1 MPDRRTRRSAP
12 PWNSL
17 VAAAK
22 VMTSP
27 DMRVRR
33 ASVGTPDKWQHDAWR
48 FYDEVGELRFGVQWI
63 ANAVSRVN
71 LVAAMTPI
79 TSGDEPTTIDW
90 EDERATPLQKRA
102 VEIVDTVAGG
112 STGQGQMLAS
122 FGTHL
127 SISGLAWLVIEPD
140 PDEPD
145 EDSFQSWRVYSS
157 SEVRSA
163 PGSDAIEIRA
173 NEREWRE
180 VHPDGIVV
188 KVWRRHPQ
196 RSWDAD
202 SPTHGV
208 LGVLREIVMLQ
219 QHIQASAQSRLAGAG
234 LLAIPSEATFP
245 PGQSG
250 QSSRTS
256 DPDHEN
262 IEPDDDQFIETLID
276 AMVAPLE
283 DRGSASAV
291 VPLVIKVPGE
301 FVDKI
306 THISFATPFD
316 DKVIDLLDQ
325 AIKRLALGL
334 DIPPEIL
341 TGTSGMNHWGAWQVQ
356 EESITLHIEPL
367 SEMICH
373 ALTIGYVRPALLA
386 EGWDREQVEELM
398 VWYDTSDLRT
408 RPDRSKSAMDA
419 YDRYELSAEAMLR
432 EMGLSVDDM
441 PTEEEKRNRILL
453 DLLRSV
459 PAAAA
464 MILPELGLGGVVMPD
479 APEEETREIAPPV
492 EAEDGNG
499 PPERA
504 ALLAAC
510 EQITYR
516 ALERAGA
523 RLKSA
528 AGKNK
533 PEGAASIRCDD
544 TLTLHCHID
553 ATQHAPLDQLLD
565 GAWRS
570 VPAVAARYGA
580 DGDRLVAELDRFA
593 RTLLATQKPFD
604 WDGLQNAVSF

>member
-1 MPDRRTRRSAP
+1 MPDRRRRTTSP

-27 DMRVRR
+27 DMRVRK
-33 ASVGTPDKWQHDAWR
+33 ASIGTPEKWQHDAWR
-48 FYDEVGELRFGVQWI
+48 FFDEVGELRFGVQWI
-63 ANAVSRVN
+63 ANALSRVN
-71 LVAAMTPI
+71 LVAGMTPI

-90 EDERATPLQKRA
+90 EDERATPLQRRA
-102 VEIVDTVAGG
+102 VEIVDTIAGG

-127 SISGLAWLVIEPD
+127 SVSGLAWLVIEPD
-140 PDEPD
+140 LDDPDD
-145 EDSFQSWRVYSS
+145 DAFQSWNIYSS
-157 SEVRSA
+157 SEVRA
-163 PGSDAIEIRA
+163 GHGDQIEIRVSQ
-173 NEREWRE
+173 RDWRE
-180 VHPDGIVV
+180 VHPNGVVV

-234 LLAIPSEATFP
+234 LLAIPSEAVFP
-245 PGQSG
+245 PGQSP
-250 QSSRTS
+250 QTSRTS
-256 DPDHEN
+256 DPNHEN
-262 IEPDDDQFIETLID
+262 VQPDDDQFVETLID
-276 AMVAPLE
+276 AMVTPLE
-283 DRGSASAV
+283 DRGSAAAV

-316 DKVIDLLDQ
+316 DRVIDLLDQ

-341 TGTSGMNHWGAWQVQ
+341 TGTGAMNHWGAWQVQ

-373 ALTIGYVRPALLA
+373 ALTIGYLRPALMA
-386 EGWDREQVEELM
+386 EGWDRDEIEELM

-419 YDRYELSAEAMLR
+419 YDRYELSGEAMLR

-441 PTEEEKRNRILL
+441 PTEDEKRTRILI
-453 DLLRSV
+453 DLVRALPSS
-459 PAAAA
+459 AS
-464 MILPELGLGGVVMPD
+464 MILPELGLPSMPESEPVAIP
-479 APEEETREIAPPV
+479 APS
-492 EAEDGNG
+492 EAEPGDG

-504 ALLAAC
+504 AILAAC
-510 EQITYR
+510 DQVMQR
-516 ALERAGA
+516 AMERAGS
-523 RLKSA
+523 RLKSQ
-528 AGKNK
+528 AGKGVAG
-533 PEGAASIRCDD
+533 GAASISCSDPA
-544 TLTLHCHID
+544 LLHCEINALAHSTTD
-553 ATQHAPLDQLLD
+553 DLLV
-565 GAWRS
+565 GAFDRVPDIASRWNVDPEALERS
-570 VPAVAARYGA
+570 LRRYGA
-580 DGDRLVAELDRFA
+580 HLLSSGQAHTWERL
-593 RTLLATQKPFD
+593 
-604 WDGLQNAVSF
+604 NHAVEV